1 MEHRTR
7 GLSRSWA
14 AIHRHRRVAH
24 NRMVPE
30 RTWCLVRRARFFIFA
45 PDSQAKHACRQAEI
59 PLSPLF
65 KIPGPP
71 QINGGVPFGRKNAS
85 QASASKLVNP
95 CSSADASVGK
105 LGDRLVVNK
114 ASAFTVLLSI

>member
-1 MEHRTR
+1 VRLSAISFQAFTERLGRAALRTAPDHKGAVEHRTR

-71 QINGGVPFGRKNAS
+71 QPPAGRGGDGGVRHAPAAHGAG
-85 QASASKLVNP
+85 AA
-95 CSSADASVGK
+95 
-105 LGDRLVVNK
+105 
-114 ASAFTVLLSI
+114 